1 LYSGTICSLGTAEQV
16 ADLTAAQPQG
26 RLGCFALTEKLAGV
40 SSGLVVNTTCTFVEN
55 LCAFVLHCPND
66 GARKNWISQ
75 GCVADD
81 AVVIADLVLKGKSH
95 GPHAFVM
102 PLRKNGA
109 LVKGVTITDMGDKTI
124 ANDLDNASI
133 HFDNVVL
140 PRSALLSKYSEVDA
154 VGNYVQKIGGTSSID
169 MIGQRLYSGRTV
181 IADSALVFCRSL
193 FAATKKYADAKDC
206 WAPGKSYPKLSQLPQ
221 LQQLFYEADQR
232 LSQLEEF
239 LKKICAALSPSLRS
253 GDPPPPALINAI
265 ACAKVKC
272 IETAIDLCWKLKQE
286 VGSFA
291 LMRGSGFENLDYLN
305 CCKFAEGDSRIL
317 SQKIARDRLG
327 QFKRKQEGTEKE
339 VALCMS
345 IGAALA
351 SSKNKA
357 QAWNQQWQS
366 VYQLA
371 DLVIDRVVQEWAPR
385 VVAKL

>member
-1 LYSGTICSLGTAEQV
+1 MVTSA
-16 ADLTAAQPQG
+16 
-26 RLGCFALTEKLAGV
+26 CFL
-40 SSGLVVNTTCTFVEN
+40 
-55 LCAFVLHCPND
+55 
-66 GARKNWISQ
+66 
-75 GCVADD
+75 
-81 AVVIADLVLKGKSH
+81 
-95 GPHAFVM
+95 PH
-102 PLRKNGA
+102 
-109 LVKGVTITDMGDKTI
+109 
-124 ANDLDNASI
+124 
-133 HFDNVVL
+133 
-140 PRSALLSKYSEVDA
+140 
-154 VGNYVQKIGGTSSID
+154 Q
-169 MIGQRLYSGRTV
+169 
-181 IADSALVFCRSL
+181 
-193 FAATKKYADAKDC
+193 
-206 WAPGKSYPKLSQLPQ
+206 
-221 LQQLFYEADQR
+221 
-232 LSQLEEF
+232 
-239 LKKICAALSPSLRS
+239 
-253 GDPPPPALINAI
+253 
-265 ACAKVKC
+265 
-272 IETAIDLCWKLKQE
+272 TAIDLCWKLKQE